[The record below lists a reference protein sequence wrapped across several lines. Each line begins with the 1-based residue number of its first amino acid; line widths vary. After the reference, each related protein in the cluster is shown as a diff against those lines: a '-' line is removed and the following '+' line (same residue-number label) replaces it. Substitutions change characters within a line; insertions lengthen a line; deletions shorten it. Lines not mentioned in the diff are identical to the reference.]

1 MRVGQVT
8 NGFADA
14 QISAIKI
21 NVAKQLQRSCGQI
34 AARRIKDRVVVGK
47 WHVLQPAVDDILV
60 KRGPAAIATLK
71 AELPSK
77 RAAE

>member
-1 MRVGQVT
+1 M
-8 NGFADA
+8 
-14 QISAIKI
+14 I
-21 NVAKQLQRSCGQI
+21 
-34 AARRIKDRVVVGK
+34 GK
-47 WHVLQPAVDDILV
+47 RHVLQPAVDDVLV